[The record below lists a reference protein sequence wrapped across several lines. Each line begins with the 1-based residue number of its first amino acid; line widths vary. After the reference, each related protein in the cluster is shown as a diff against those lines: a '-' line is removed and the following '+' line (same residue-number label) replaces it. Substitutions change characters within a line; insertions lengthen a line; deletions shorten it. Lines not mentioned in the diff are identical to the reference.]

1 MGSGRGSNMT
11 DIFQEVDE
19 EVRRDK
25 AAEFWKKYQNAI
37 IGAALVIVL
46 AAGGYRYWQYEREK
60 AAQAAG
66 DEFQAAIA
74 AFDAGK
80 PDEAFGG
87 LAKIAAGAP
96 GGYRTLA
103 QMTEAGA
110 KAATDPAAAVAAFQ
124 AIAGNGSVDPLF
136 RDAAKLRAALLE
148 LNNPGDEAAGAAA
161 LTSLASAQGP
171 YQRFAKLT
179 LGALAIQRGDYDDA
193 GKRLDDV
200 LADPEVSPAERQ
212 LAERWL
218 GLVASNRPAK

>member
-1 MGSGRGSNMT
+1 MT

-25 AAEFWKKYQNAI
+25 AAEFWKKYQNVI
-37 IGAALVIVL
+37 IGAALLIVL
-46 AAGGYRYWQYEREK
+46 AAGGFRYWQYEKQR

-80 PDEAFGG
+80 TNEAFGG
-87 LAKIAAGAP
+87 LAKLAADAP
-96 GGYRTLA
+96 GGYRVLA

-110 KAATDPAAAVAAFQ
+110 KAAADPGAAIASFQ

-136 RDAAKLRAALLE
+136 RDAAKLRAALLQ
-148 LNNPGDEAAGAAA
+148 LNVPGEEAAGTAA
-161 LTSLASAQGP
+161 LTLLAAADGP
-171 YQRFAKLT
+171 YRRLARLT
-179 LGALAIQRGDYDDA
+179 LGALAIGRGDYDDA
-193 GKRLDDV
+193 GKELDDV
-200 LADPEVSPAERQ
+200 LGDPETSPTERQ

-218 GLVASNRPAK
+218 SLVAPNRPAK